1 MENFIKSLILMSASG
16 GLTAM
21 LIFFAK
27 PATKRIFDPKW
38 QYYIWLIPLFIMLV
52 PIKSV
57 PMNLKTEK
65 LPEIITSAQETAEA
79 YISAVTAS
87 NADMPKLPKL
97 LGCVWLTVFLGIF
110 VFKIF
115 SYCKYTGILR
125 KNFSAEQSMGG
136 LTVRK
141 TQLLSAP
148 VLIGLIKPV
157 LYIPDGD
164 LSDKETEYIFK
175 HELTHFKRKDLW
187 YKHFSLVVCTV
198 HWFNPIVYLILREI
212 DECCEISCDCETV
225 KNYTYTQKSEYMRLI
240 LRLLQNSLT
249 NTNSFSLTMTGAR
262 RTIERRFRM
271 IRKYNKKSKIITV
284 ISVFCAVILCGAAA
298 YASGTLSNGLLMR
311 KLGTDEN
318 ATVNLETVLSK
329 IGFTNNGFLLP
340 NGDITAPFGKLPNG
354 KIHTGIDYSGK
365 KGDPVY
371 AGADGTVS
379 ETKYSSSLGYYII
392 ISHEN
397 EYTSLYAHLSEIN
410 VSEGDTVLRGQ
421 IIGKVGASG
430 MATGPHLHFEI
441 RKNGEAVNP
450 VSP

>member
-21 LIFFAK
+21 LIFFLK

-164 LSDKETEYIFK
+164 LSDRETEYIFK

-187 YKHFSLVVCTV
+187 YKHFSSFVCTV

-225 KNYTYTQKSEYMRLI
+225 KNYTDTQKSEYMRLI

-262 RTIERRFRM
+262 RTIERRFKM

-311 KLGTDEN
+311 RLGADEN

-340 NGDITAPFGKLPNG
+340 NGDITAPFGKQPNG
-354 KIHTGIDYSGK
+354 KIHTGIDYSEK

-379 ETKYSSSLGYYII
+379 EAKYSPSLGYYII

-410 VSEGDTVLRGQ
+410 VSEGDTALRGQ

-450 VSP
+450 ISP

>member
-21 LIFFAK
+21 LIFFLK

-97 LGCVWLTVFLGIF
+97 LGCVWLTVFSGISF
-110 VFKIF
+110 FKIF
-115 SYCKYTGILR
+115 SYRKYTGILR
-125 KNFSAEQSMGG
+125 KNSSAEQGTEG
-136 LTVRK
+136 LAVRK
-141 TQLLSAP
+141 TSLLSAP

-187 YKHFSLVVCTV
+187 YKHFSSFVCTV

-225 KNYTYTQKSEYMRLI
+225 KNYTDTQKSEYMRLI

-262 RTIERRFRM
+262 RTIERRFKM
-271 IRKYNKKSKIITV
+271 IKKYSKKNKIITV